1 MTSETF
7 NKRQKVTARLE
18 NKQRKAPGLAGR
30 RNRSEKT
37 GNKLQEEKPNSEQP
51 VLRLEPKGKP
61 IYFSRAAMP
70 TDPKRKSAISLH
82 NLKSS

>member
-18 NKQRKAPGLAGR
+18 KKQKKATGLAER
-30 RNRSEKT
+30 RNSSEKT
-37 GNKLQEEKPNSEQP
+37 AYKLQEEKPNSQQP

>member
-1 MTSETF
+1 MTRETF

-18 NKQRKAPGLAGR
+18 KKQKKAPGLAER
-30 RNRSEKT
+30 RNRSGKI
-37 GNKLQEEKPNSEQP
+37 GYKLQEEKPNSEEP
-51 VLRLEPKGKP
+51 VFRLEPKGKP

-70 TDPKRKSAISLH
+70 TEPKRKSAITLY